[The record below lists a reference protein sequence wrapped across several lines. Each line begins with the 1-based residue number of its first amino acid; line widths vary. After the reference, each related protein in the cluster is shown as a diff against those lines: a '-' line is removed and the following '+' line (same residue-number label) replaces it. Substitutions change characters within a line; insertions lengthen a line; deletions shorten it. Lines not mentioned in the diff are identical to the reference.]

1 MEYKVGEGTKIG
13 YMPTEFDANG
23 NLVETK
29 IVAGADITKG
39 QLLSLSDAMTVVPAT
54 AGSDAVIGIAMFD
67 AKSGA
72 NVSIECEGL
81 VRFTASAQVTAPAK
95 LKAAAAGK
103 VAPWVT
109 GTDNSSLIVG
119 IALADASGD
128 GKTLI
133 GRLTL

>member
-13 YMPTEFDANG
+13 YMPTEFGTDG
-23 NLVETK
+23 SIIETK
-29 IVAGADITKG
+29 IVAGAAITKG

-72 NVSIECEGL
+72 AVSVECEGL

-95 LKAAAAGK
+95 LKAAADGK
-103 VAPWVT
+103 VATWVS
-109 GTDNSSLIVG
+109 GTDSPSLIVG

-133 GRLTL
+133 GRMTL